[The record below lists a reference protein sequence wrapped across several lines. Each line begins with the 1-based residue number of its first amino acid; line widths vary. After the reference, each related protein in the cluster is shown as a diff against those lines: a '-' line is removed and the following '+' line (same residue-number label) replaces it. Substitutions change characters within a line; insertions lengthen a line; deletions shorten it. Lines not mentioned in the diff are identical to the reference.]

1 MKLKNLFLT
10 CAFAT
15 SFCFSAFSAERE
27 ISVIIKA
34 TDSEFFQHMASGAKK
49 YAKENNDVKVNILGA
64 PTEADIDKQVAIL
77 ENVIQNKPD
86 AIVIAAANSEALLPA
101 IEKAADEG
109 IVVITVDNKVDTPKV
124 SSFLATDNLLGG
136 SLAADKLVEAIKK
149 NNLSMDG
156 KVALISSMSGMIIL
170 DQRNDGF
177 LNRMAEIAPNIEI
190 LPTRYTNNDILI
202 SMSTAQDMMTA
213 NKDLVGFFANNNHTG
228 DGVALAI
235 REAGAKGKVVAVA
248 FDSDPEEVTALR
260 EGILYALIIQDPF
273 GMGYKGTEAAIKV
286 LNGEKLPAYVDTG
299 VYAITQDVMDSE
311 DMKLLLDPS
320 LNP

>member
-1 MKLKNLFLT
+1 MKLTKLFSI
-10 CAFAT
+10 CASGLLFSVT
-15 SFCFSAFSAERE
+15 SIAAEKE

-49 YAKENNDVKVNILGA
+49 YAAENSDVKVNILGA
-64 PTEADIDKQVAIL
+64 PTEADIDKQISIL

-86 AIVIAAANSEALLPA
+86 AIVIAAANSDALLPG

-136 SLAADKLVEAIKK
+136 SLAADKLVESIKDK
-149 NNLSMDG
+149 GLSMEG

-177 LNRMAEIAPNIEI
+177 LNRMAEIAPKIEI

-202 SMSTAQDMMTA
+202 SMSTAQDMMSA

-235 REAGAKGKVVAVA
+235 REAGAQKKVSAVA
-248 FDSDPEEVTALR
+248 FDSDPEEVAALK
-260 EGILYALIIQDPF
+260 EGILYALVIQDPF
-273 GMGYKGTEAAIKV
+273 GMGYKGVEAAIKT

-299 VYAITQDVMDSE
+299 VYAVTKDIMDNE

-320 LNP
+320 LNK